1 MPRSGGIVGR
11 LQEAVESRTGKTVVD
26 TDQLQLLEASDVERR
41 AMQKEL
47 DLLGYYVLD
56 QIGGQPQEVKA
67 YERRRMAAQARM
79 VWIQD
84 PVAGANVD
92 LSCQFIFG
100 RGVPK
105 PKAVDRMVQEVIDEA
120 WADPDN
126 KAALTTFPAQVA
138 LCTDLVLTSNLFV
151 LFFEDGDDGKVKL
164 GILNHDLVE
173 DAVRD
178 SQNRLRVLYYVAR
191 RRDYEWDYNNDRVS
205 MASAAN
211 ALDPSKPRV
220 EYYQALAATG
230 DDGELLS
237 DDDPCPPEKLADG
250 LVYHIAINRG
260 TEQVFGIPQMRRIV
274 KWMAAL
280 NDFMSARVD
289 MTQAAAAFIM
299 RRTVKGSPSQVAKIA
314 AKAIS
319 RTSTLAATSIDD
331 PSAGIVQ
338 PGPRPA
344 AILNESEGVT
354 TEPFAVNTQAAQA
367 SQDAQM
373 IRSQVAAA
381 TWPQHYLGDQSN
393 ANLATAASL
402 ELPVVKKVE
411 AFQELFEG
419 LFRAFTDRVI
429 QKAVDA
435 GTLPTELT
443 DEERAMLRSKKPH
456 AQVPGGPLPNPPGAP
471 AQTEMP
477 LAMSDPESSDAGLNP
492 DLGYPTQA
500 SEAYAGQTEDEEDTE
515 RDLSYEFSMPN
526 PLKRAMADLITSIA
540 NLARTFDPN
549 NTNLELSRTLLGVAL
564 GQGLEMADP
573 SAAVERIFP
582 EGYVDPM
589 VAAQLSSAPGGAG
602 AGGGNGQGA
611 PPLIPEGP
619 NPFGPGGPSPF
630 PGEGPDGE
638 QNPYGSAGSSSDFQ
652 DNQGQMYESADDERM
667 EALMKLWDEEIGE
680 IVDDMLAVAQ
690 SNGNG
695 NGHRP

>member
-1 MPRSGGIVGR
+1 VPREGGLIGR

-26 TDQLQLLEASDVERR
+26 QDRLQLLEASDVERR

-47 DLLGYYVLD
+47 DMLGYYVLD
-56 QIGGQPQEVKA
+56 QIGGQPQEVKPQ
-67 YERRRMAAQARM
+67 ERRRMAAQARM

-105 PKAVDRMVQEVIDEA
+105 PKAVDDKVQEVIDEA
-120 WADPDN
+120 WSDPDN

-138 LCTDLVLTSNLFV
+138 LVVDLVLQSNLFI
-151 LFFEDGDDGKVKL
+151 LFFEGDDGKVKL

-178 SQNRLRVLYYVAR
+178 SNNRLRVLYYVAR
-191 RRDYEWDYNNDRVS
+191 KREYEWDYGMDRVS
-205 MASAAN
+205 LRSLAN
-211 ALDPSKPRV
+211 MEQQGKPRV
-220 EYYQALAATG
+220 LYYQALAAT
-230 DDGELLS
+230 DPETGELLT
-237 DDDPCPPEKLADG
+237 DDPTCPDEKRGEG

-260 TEQVFGIPQMRRIV
+260 TEQVFGIPAMRRTI
-274 KWMAAL
+274 KWLAAL
-280 NDFMSARVD
+280 NDFMAARVD

-314 AKAIS
+314 AKALS
-319 RTSTLAATSIDD
+319 RTSSLAATSIDD
-331 PSAGIVQ
+331 PNTGLIQ

-344 AILNESEGVT
+344 AILNESEGVQ
-354 TEPFAVNTQAAQA
+354 TEPFSVNTQAGQAQ
-367 SQDAQM
+367 QDAQM
-373 IRSQVAAA
+373 IRSQISSS

-393 ANLATAASL
+393 ANLATATAL

-419 LFRAFTDRVI
+419 LFRTFTDRVI

-435 GTLPTELT
+435 GALPTELT
-443 DEERAMLRSKKPH
+443 PEERARLRSKKP
-456 AQVPGGPLPNPPGAP
+456 AANVPGGEGIETPGGIPQQEPPLVITDPL
-471 AQTEMP
+471 TEP
-477 LAMSDPESSDAGLNP
+477 KGY
-492 DLGYPTQA
+492 LGETYH
-500 SEAYAGQTEDEEDTE
+500 GQTEDEEKTE
-515 RDLSYEFSMPN
+515 RDLSYEFAMPS
-526 PLKRAMADLITSIA
+526 PLKRSMADLITAIA

-549 NTNLELSRTLLGVAL
+549 NTNLELGRTLLTIAL
-564 GQGLEMADP
+564 GQGLEVADP
-573 SAAVERIFP
+573 SAAVQRILP

-589 VAAQLSSAPGGAG
+589 LQQAE
-602 AGGGNGQGA
+602 AGGGGGGGGPGGP

-619 NPFGPGGPSPF
+619 NPFGPEAAPAGM
-630 PGEGPDGE
+630 GPDRE
-638 QNPYGSAGSSSDFQ
+638 QNPYGAQGFSSEYQGS
-652 DNQGQMYESADDERM
+652 QGQLGESAERM
-667 EALMKLWDEEIGE
+667 EQLMKLWDEEIGDV
-680 IVDDMLAVAQ
+680 VDEMLAAAAAH

-695 NGHRP
+695 